1 MKTKNNLHG
10 RAIYKPGG
18 KAAEYSGW
26 ACNLYNG
33 CSHNC
38 DYCYNNHS
46 LMSATLGGTN
56 VRLKTSLLDEETAFR
71 IFCKELLK
79 WRNEI
84 IADGGLHFNFVS
96 DPCLPETIDLNW
108 MCIRYAHLQD
118 VPTQVL
124 TKRSDW
130 LAHPIVQEVLSHKHL
145 IRVGF
150 SLTGCDELEPGAS
163 PNTERIRAMK
173 VLHDAGIQ
181 TWASIEPIIDPRRS
195 LSMVEQTVNCC
206 DHYKIGVL
214 SGKKN
219 YTPDQIRQFV
229 SMVNALNPHSVYW
242 KKSFINFINKDI

>member
-1 MKTKNNLHG
+1 MSKKNLSIALDANSLVT
-10 RAIYKPGG
+10 AI
-18 KAAEYSGW
+18 
-26 ACNLYNG
+26 
-33 CSHNC
+33 
-38 DYCYNNHS
+38 
-46 LMSATLGGTN
+46 LG
-56 VRLKTSLLDEETAFR
+56 V
-71 IFCKELLK
+71 
-79 WRNEI
+79 
-84 IADGGLHFNFVS
+84 GLHFNFVS

-108 MCIRYAHLQD
+108 MCIRYAHSQD

-130 LAHPIVQEVLSHKHL
+130 LAHPIVQKALSHKHL

-173 VLHDAGIQ
+173 ILHDAGIQ
-181 TWASIEPIIDPRRS
+181 TWASIEPIIDPQRS

-242 KKSFINFINKDI
+242 KKSIINFINKDI